1 MSEAGDYVP
10 APHWQGTIDNFKSAR
25 AAYDDHRKRSYDD
38 AVQANVSVDDCVPDS
53 VETDSEAPLVISC
66 DVTGSMGTWPGVMF
80 SKLPY
85 LEYEAQEYLGDGVAI
100 SFSAFGDAPR
110 GDIYALQVRPFA
122 KGKEM
127 KEQLEKLIPK
137 QNGFGNQVESADLA
151 AYYYAYNCRMP
162 EAIRKP
168 IFIFITD
175 EGIYETAFHDDV
187 KKWAKFDNKKVS
199 VKEAFEKLK
208 EKFSVYCVLKPYNE
222 SAGDGDNDTNSRIRR
237 QWHEMLGDD
246 HVADLPAADRV
257 VDVIFGILAKETG
270 RIEYFEK
277 ELQDRQGKDADGK
290 QKIAVVLKSL
300 MTMHKLPKESLK
312 KLEGPKGA
320 KSKSVTP
327 SKAASKKAGSSKS
340 ISLLDE

>member
-38 AVQANVSVDDCVPDS
+38 AVQKNVSVDDCVPES
-53 VETDSEAPLVISC
+53 ISTDSEAPLVICC
-66 DVTGSMGTWPGVMF
+66 DVTGSMGTWPAVIF

-85 LEYEAQEYLGDGVAI
+85 LEYEGQEYLGDGMEI
-100 SFSAFGDAPR
+100 SFAAVGDGPR
-110 GDIYALQVRPFA
+110 GDKYPLQIRPFA

-127 KEQLEKLIPK
+127 KDQLEKLIDE
-137 QNGFGNQVESADLA
+137 QGGGGNQVEGYDLA
-151 AYYYAYNCRMP
+151 AVYYAHNCEMP
-162 EAIRKP
+162 EAVRKP
-168 IFIFITD
+168 IFIFIGD
-175 EGIYETAFHDDV
+175 EGIYNTIFSDYAKTWARVNDSKLTVESAFGR
-187 KKWAKFDNKKVS
+187 
-199 VKEAFEKLK
+199 LK
-208 EKFSVYCVLKPYNE
+208 EKFSVYCIRKPYGT
-222 SAGDGDNDTNSRIRR
+222 SSGDSMSSSDVAIHK
-237 QWHEMLGDD
+237 QWCEFLGDD
-246 HVADLPAADRV
+246 HVVNLPSADRV

-300 MTMHKLPKESLK
+300 VTMHKLPKESLK